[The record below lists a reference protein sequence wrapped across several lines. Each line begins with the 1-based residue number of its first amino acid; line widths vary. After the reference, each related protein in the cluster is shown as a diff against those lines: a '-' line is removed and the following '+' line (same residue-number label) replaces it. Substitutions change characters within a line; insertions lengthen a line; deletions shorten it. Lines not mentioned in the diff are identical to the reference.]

1 MKKKELLFDDLD
13 LKDRYSLA
21 SSLPSS
27 YVLGCEIGV
36 WEGGYTSVLVSS
48 TSMHIVAIDP
58 WQATDSY
65 SEIYGSHSME
75 DVEKNPLLRGN
86 DGFVWQ
92 EARYMGTLDNLKRFP
107 LGKWTVLRGY
117 SYKLKHFFP
126 NESVDFVY
134 IDGEHSYEA
143 VSKDIADWW
152 PKISPGG
159 ILAGHDYND
168 NNPGSI
174 RAVDEHAQTN
184 SVEFKITG
192 TSPEKG
198 DADAPSWVFIKK

>member
-13 LKDRYSLA
+13 LKDRYTLA
-21 SSLPSS
+21 SSLPPT

-36 WEGGYTSVLVSS
+36 WEGWYTSFLIAN
-48 TSMHIVAIDP
+48 TSMHIIAIDP
-58 WQATDSY
+58 WVSTDSY
-65 SEIYGSHSME
+65 SETYGSYTME
-75 DVEKNPLLRGN
+75 DVEKNPRLRGN

-92 EARYMGTLDNLKRFP
+92 EARYMAALDNLKGFP
-107 LGKWTVLRGY
+107 SEKWTVLRGY